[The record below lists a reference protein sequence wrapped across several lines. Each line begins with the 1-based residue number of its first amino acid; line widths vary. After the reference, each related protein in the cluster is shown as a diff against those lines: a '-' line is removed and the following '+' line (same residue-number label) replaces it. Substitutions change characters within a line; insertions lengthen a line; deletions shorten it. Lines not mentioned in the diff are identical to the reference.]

1 MWTDRQIIENRIF
14 EILTYIENGS
24 LALTLK
30 QNIWLFSLKELQK
43 LLEFLETWKLEPI
56 YKFLDEKYKE
66 YLWLKEELKMIKIW
80 EKKKIKKVEELNERK
95 QENSELELLINF

>member
-30 QNIWLFSLKELQK
+30 QNIWLFSIKELQN
-43 LLEFLETWKLEPI
+43 LLEFLETWKLELI

-66 YLWLKEELKMIKIW
+66 YLWLKEKLKIIKIW
-80 EKKKIKKVEELNERK
+80 EKKKIKQIEEFNERK
-95 QENSELELLINF
+95 EENSELELLINF